1 MVYLNKDS
9 DIDTI
14 QMLDLVKIQTQK
26 TVVMRHKICK
36 RILKLLLQ
44 INSFYV
50 LHYFNILKITTPS
63 ELHFSPNAKQKN
75 IIHP

>member
-50 LHYFNILKITTPS
+50 LHYFNILKITTTRK
-63 ELHFSPNAKQKN
+63 LHFSPNGKQKN
-75 IIHP
+75 IIHR